1 MSDKSIAQKVDRSS
15 FGSQQARTL
24 RASVSV
30 TRARSVIAQAQA
42 KQTPPRPLGGNGKGA
57 TKR

>member
-1 MSDKSIAQKVDRSS
+1 MSDKSIAQKVNRSS

-30 TRARSVIAQAQA
+30 TRARSVIERAQA
-42 KQTPPRPLGGNGKGA
+42 KQNPWPLGGNGEGA
-57 TKR
+57 TRR

>member
-1 MSDKSIAQKVDRSS
+1 MSDSNIVQKVNKSS
-15 FGSQQARTL
+15 LGSRQARTL

-42 KQTPPRPLGGNGKGA
+42 KQTPHQPGGSDDGT